1 MLYLCRKIRC
11 IRMEHRKL
19 RFALLGN
26 IYQAKKSASIQKVLS
41 TITNYGA
48 ELYVDKEYYYFLK
61 DQQRLD
67 VKATKVFSD
76 DGREGYQGLLG

>member
-1 MLYLCRKIRC
+1 
-11 IRMEHRKL
+11 MEHRKL

-41 TITNYGA
+41 TIANFGA
-48 ELYVDKEYYYFLK
+48 ELYVEKEYFYFLK

-76 DGREGYQGLLG
+76 DDFDADFMISTYPYLA